1 MPTDPGAIQ
10 PSSVAPPPS
19 LSHLSSFRAVNGWR
33 GPGAIAIALGHLAT
47 RTDFFPLHHPE
58 PVVLLVDFFFVLSGL
73 VIARVY
79 ADKLRHPSAIP
90 EYFVRRFGRIWPL
103 QAATLGILICYE
115 LFKFALQLSSG
126 RTFTSPPFSPNGLN
140 TLQSIPTNLL
150 LIQSLGLHDRET
162 WNYPSWSLSVEFAT
176 YIAFAAFCLL
186 RPRLRFILSSV
197 TIALSMVLLVWVAP
211 NHMRS
216 TYDFGIFRCLAGFL
230 MGTLCYELLARRRF
244 PDWRFPT
251 IVEGATV
258 CLCTWWL
265 ISTAGTYAVIM
276 APLAFGAF
284 IIVFANERG
293 AISRLLLT
301 KPMQILAE
309 WSFAIYM
316 VHALVLTLML
326 AALHEYARVTG
337 DSPFILMMNPLAG
350 KAGASPTV
358 EVFHAG
364 SIVSKWAM
372 ITAYMSGVLLAAY
385 SAYRFAEIPGRVF
398 FRRLAKRTGSLM
410 SFGQSMRD
418 DTQPIKPAP

>member
-1 MPTDPGAIQ
+1 MPADRGTIEQSHAA
-10 PSSVAPPPS
+10 SSP
-19 LSHLSSFRAVNGWR
+19 SHLSSFRAVNGWR

-47 RTDFFPLHHPE
+47 RTDFVPLQHPE

-79 ADKLRHPSAIP
+79 SVKLRHPSAIP
-90 EYFVRRFGRIWPL
+90 EYVVRRFGRIWPL
-103 QAATLGILICYE
+103 QVATLGILICYE
-115 LFKFALQLSSG
+115 LFKLALQLESG
-126 RTFTSPPFSPNGLN
+126 RTFTSPPFSPDGLN
-140 TLQSIPTNLL
+140 TLSSIPSNLL
-150 LIQSLGLHDRET
+150 LIQSLGIHDRET

-176 YIAFAAFCLL
+176 YVAFAAFCLMQ
-186 RPRLRFILSSV
+186 PRLRVLLSITTV
-197 TIALSMVLLVWVAP
+197 VLSMAVLVLVAP

-230 MGTLCYELLARRRF
+230 TGTLCYELMARR
-244 PDWRFPT
+244 PIPEWPLPT
-251 IVEGATV
+251 IVEGATIF
-258 CLCTWWL
+258 LCAWWL
-265 ISTAGTYAVIM
+265 ISTAGTYAVIT

-284 IIVFANERG
+284 VFVFAGERG

-301 KPMQILAE
+301 KPVQVLAE

-337 DSPFILMMNPLAG
+337 KSPFILMVNPLAG
-350 KAGASPTV
+350 QAGAPPTV

-372 ITAYMSGVLLAAY
+372 TTAYMGGVFLAAY
-385 SAYRFAEIPGRVF
+385 LAYRFAEIPGRIF

-410 SFGQSMRD
+410 SFGQSMRENAE
-418 DTQPIKPAP
+418 PMKPAP